1 MNIPL
6 AIAVLG
12 DTYIP
17 PHCAFVFMNPTT
29 VKVHAV
35 GAPWRKKVTRT
46 WNGWKVLSVGLMP
59 LMSAGPGGLLSRPD
73 SLVVGYP
80 PLPPT
85 PVPPPP
91 PPPQPPPPR
100 PNAHPLVP

>member
-29 VKVHAV
+29 VKVHVV

-46 WNGWKVLSVGLMP
+46 WNGCKVLSVGLMP
-59 LMSAGPGGLLSRPD
+59 LMSAGAGGPVSTLPVLIIPAPPVWRP
-73 SLVVGYP
+73 P
-80 PLPPT
+80 PLSPPSH
-85 PVPPPP
+85 PSPPPP
-91 PPPQPPPPR
+91 
-100 PNAHPLVP
+100 

>member
-29 VKVHAV
+29 VKVHVV

-59 LMSAGPGGLLSRPD
+59 LMSAGPVVLLARPLA
-73 SLVVGYP
+73 LVVPDP
-80 PLPPT
+80 PVARA
-85 PVPPPP
+85 PVPPPGS
-91 PPPQPPPPR
+91 PR
-100 PNAHPLVP
+100 ETPCRGANAYLR

>member
-29 VKVHAV
+29 VKVHVV

-59 LMSAGPGGLLSRPD
+59 LMSAGAVALVSRLHALFI
-73 SLVVGYP
+73 SYP
-80 PLPPT
+80 PLSRDAL
-85 PVPPPP
+85 PPPP
-91 PPPQPPPPR
+91 AHQEAPPR
-100 PNAHPLVP
+100 RRHPHTH